1 MRSLPQA
8 YGSSRNKIAFR
19 PGNRSLSD
27 SRPVAQLVELS
38 SPKRVVVGS
47 SPAWPVFERRH
58 PAFGSRY
65 QDGGQLNILEELIL
79 AGKTGKKKTAKK
91 TNAITRLV
99 RETIG
104 ELRKVSWPS
113 RQEAI
118 NLTKIVLI
126 VLVLMSTFLY
136 GVDLLGARLLTLAIG
151 L

>member
-1 MRSLPQA
+1 M
-8 YGSSRNKIAFR
+8 
-19 PGNRSLSD
+19 
-27 SRPVAQLVELS
+27 
-38 SPKRVVVGS
+38 
-47 SPAWPVFERRH
+47 
-58 PAFGSRY
+58 
-65 QDGGQLNILEELIL
+65 

-136 GVDLLGARLLTLAIG
+136 GVDLLGARLLNLGDWTLRIETRIDA
-151 L
+151 